1 MVVGKEM
8 LKTYHFPHTK
18 APHIHEENLGSL
30 KFVSSIKCACQRHEN
45 LRDEYKEVLIT
56 DGHETAYNFLQDG
69 LKKIYREDQQNE
81 DFVGIF
87 SD

>member
-8 LKTYHFPHTK
+8 LRKYHFPHTN
-18 APHIHEENLGSL
+18 ASHIDEENLRSL
-30 KFVSSIKCACQRHEN
+30 KFVSSIKCACHRHES
-45 LRDEYKEVLIT
+45 LMDEYNEVLIT
-56 DGHETAYNFLQDG
+56 EGHETAYIFLQDG

>member
-45 LRDEYKEVLIT
+45 LRD
-56 DGHETAYNFLQDG
+56 
-69 LKKIYREDQQNE
+69 
-81 DFVGIF
+81 
-87 SD
+87 

>member
-8 LKTYHFPHTK
+8 LRKYHFPHTK
-18 APHIHEENLGSL
+18 SPHIDEENLGSL

-45 LRDEYKEVLIT
+45 LRDEYKEVLLAE
-56 DGHETAYNFLQDG
+56 GYEPAYSFLQDG

-81 DFVGIF
+81 DFIGIF

>member
-8 LKTYHFPHTK
+8 LRKYHFPHTN

-30 KFVSSIKCACQRHEN
+30 KFVSSIKCACHRHES
-45 LRDEYKEVLIT
+45 LRDEYN
-56 DGHETAYNFLQDG
+56 ETLSAEGYDLAYIFLQEG
-69 LKKIYREDQQNE
+69 LKEIYREDQQNE
-81 DFVGIF
+81 DFIGIF

>member
-8 LKTYHFPHTK
+8 LRKYHFPHTSD
-18 APHIHEENLGSL
+18 PCVHNENFGSL
-30 KFVSSIKCACQRHEN
+30 KFVTGVECACIRHEN
-45 LRDEYKEVLIT
+45 LLNK
-56 DGHETAYNFLQDG
+56 YNDIIIYEGYEKACKFLQKG
-69 LKKIYREDQQNE
+69 LKKIYRKDQQNE

>member
-8 LKTYHFPHTK
+8 LRKYHFPHTSDSCV
-18 APHIHEENLGSL
+18 HNENLTSL
-30 KFVSSIKCACQRHEN
+30 KFVAGIKCTCFRHEN
-45 LRDEYKEVLIT
+45 LLNKYNDIIIYEGYEK
-56 DGHETAYNFLQDG
+56 AYNFLQKG

-81 DFVGIF
+81 EFVGIF